1 MKRYEKLA
9 HELMELIRTGTLQ
22 GKERLPSVR
31 AASQRFQLS
40 QSTVIQAYYL
50 LEAQG
55 LIYAKDRS
63 GYYVTPSFNHT
74 LKTPLP
80 AHLPTKTTEVHV
92 SDFIFSIL
100 QNLKHPHMV
109 QLGSAFPAPEL
120 FPIRELSA
128 SMATS
133 LKALE
138 ADPHALIAN
147 MTRGHPDLIRQIE
160 LRYRLNGTALMD
172 DELIITNGAMEALS
186 LSLQAVTKPGDIV
199 AIESPA
205 FYAILQILERLQLTA
220 IEIPVHPTDGMDI
233 TALIDATKQFDIKAV
248 VLMTHCQNP
257 LGANLPIHAQRA
269 LMALSEQHQLPI
281 IVDDVYLE
289 LYFGQAPPHCLKAL
303 DQSGL
308 ILHCSS
314 FSKCLAPGYRIGWVA
329 AGRFHG
335 AIERLKLMTSLS
347 PAMPSQLALAHYLQH
362 QHYDRH
368 LQRLRYTLALSAQK
382 MRAAIAEHFPQQTA
396 VSEPQGGYFL
406 WVELPHHIDALK
418 LYHAALAHNITLAPG
433 SIFSV
438 SHQFNHCIRL
448 NYGMRWHTDLD
459 NAIARLGKLIK
470 NQ

>member
-1 MKRYEKLA
+1 MKRYEQLA
-9 HELMELIRTGTLQ
+9 HTLMTLIHAGTLQ
-22 GKERLPSVR
+22 GKEQLPSVR
-31 AASQRFQLS
+31 VASQRFQVS
-40 QSTVIQAYYL
+40 QSTVIKAYYL

-63 GYYVTPSFNHT
+63 GYYVSPSFNPT
-74 LKTPLP
+74 LKAPQP
-80 AHLPTKTTEVHV
+80 SHLPTQTTEVHV

-109 QLGSAFPAPEL
+109 QFGSAFPAPEL
-120 FPIRELSA
+120 FPIPALSA
-128 SMATS
+128 SMAAS
-133 LKALE
+133 LKALTHN
-138 ADPHALIAN
+138 PQALIAN

-220 IEIPVHPTDGMDI
+220 IEIPVHPTEGMDI
-233 TALIDATKQFDIKAV
+233 AALTHATTQFDIKAV

-257 LGANLPIHAQRA
+257 LGANL
-269 LMALSEQHQLPI
+269 ALSAQQALVTLSKQLHMPI

-289 LYFGQAPPHCLKAL
+289 LYFGQTAPPCLKAL
-303 DQSGL
+303 DQAGWV
-308 ILHCSS
+308 LHCSS

-329 AGRFHG
+329 AGRFHQ
-335 AIERLKLMTSLS
+335 AIKRLKLMTSLS

-362 QHYDRH
+362 QHYNRH
-368 LQRLRYTLALSAQK
+368 LQRLRYTLAISAQK
-382 MRAAIAEHFPQQTA
+382 MRATIAAHFPIQTA

-406 WVELPHHIDALK
+406 WVQLPPHVDALK
-418 LYHAALAHNITLAPG
+418 LYHAALTENITLAPG
-433 SIFSV
+433 PIFSA
-438 SHQFNHCIRL
+438 SHQFKHCMRL
-448 NYGMRWHTDLD
+448 NYGMRWHTNLD
-459 NAIARLGKLIK
+459 KAIARLGKLIK